1 MNQIALPLETEPAGD
16 GDNYIVT
23 EANADA
29 DHHLGNWQHWPN
41 GVAILIGSAAS
52 GKTAMASQFLRES
65 GGLCFELD
73 DSIDEEKLFHL
84 WNEAQAQR
92 KPLLIVASRPAGE
105 WNVRLPDL
113 QSRLAAS
120 QPIEIGV
127 PDEAMLTGLFQKYFA
142 MRGTPVSDE
151 ALAWLAKRMERSYQ
165 DVQILAQLMDRIA
178 IAQKK
183 PVTRRI
189 AQEALQSYQDERHAN
204 GKENRMDG

>member
-16 GDNYIVT
+16 LDSYIVT

-52 GKTAMASQFLRES
+52 GKTAMASQFLRVAD
-65 GGLCFELD
+65 GLCFEVD
-73 DSIDEEKLFHL
+73 DGFDEEKLFHL
-84 WNEAQAQR
+84 WNEAQTRR
-92 KPLLIVASRPAGE
+92 KPLLIVSARPVGE

-120 QPIEIGV
+120 QPIEIGA

-189 AQEALQSYQDERHAN
+189 AQEALRTCQAERRAN
-204 GKENRMDG
+204 SKENRTDG